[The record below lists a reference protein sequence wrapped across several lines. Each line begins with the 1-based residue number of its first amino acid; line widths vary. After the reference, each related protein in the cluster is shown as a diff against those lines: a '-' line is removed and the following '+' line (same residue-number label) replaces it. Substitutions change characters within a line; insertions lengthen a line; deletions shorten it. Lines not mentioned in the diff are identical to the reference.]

1 MSKPFAIAPVR
12 GRDAPDHI
20 DLEGFVWI
28 DLALS
33 EFDACATAIGE
44 RLALGPD
51 AIEAMR
57 TIAARPTQ
65 VRKPVVHPNSVTF
78 PVWAWNPDVGEDND
92 DPDIYQV
99 NVLIAGCALITVA
112 DDANHPPK
120 IDADGLPAYSEAH
133 AVYLV
138 LSAIFDSHSA
148 ELGRILE
155 QMGDLEDHSQ
165 QGLFSRLGGQNAIAR
180 LRGDLTELRK
190 AVGPERRLFDR
201 LGVELEHVEG
211 LDDDHAAH
219 IERIQ
224 EQLDHIDDRIDGVSG
239 ALSDLIGL
247 RISAIGFSLTALATV
262 LTPIAVITALLG
274 VDWVHSQFDTTEAGI
289 ALVVVIVALTVATL
303 LWIRSMWAADP
314 TNPSHRRI
322 RRRSADP
329 PAAR

>member
-1 MSKPFAIAPVR
+1 M
-12 GRDAPDHI
+12 
-20 DLEGFVWI
+20 
-28 DLALS
+28 
-33 EFDACATAIGE
+33 
-44 RLALGPD
+44 
-51 AIEAMR
+51 
-57 TIAARPTQ
+57 
-65 VRKPVVHPNSVTF
+65 
-78 PVWAWNPDVGEDND
+78 
-92 DPDIYQV
+92 
-99 NVLIAGCALITVA
+99 NVLITGCALLTVA
-112 DDANHPPK
+112 DDVSHPPK

-155 QMGDLEDHSQ
+155 QMGELEDHSQ
-165 QGLFSRLGGQNAIAR
+165 QGLFSRLGGQNAIVR
-180 LRGDLTELRK
+180 LRADLTELRK

-211 LDDDHAAH
+211 LHEGHADH

-274 VDWVHSQFDTTEAGI
+274 VDWVHSQLRDTTGAGI
-289 ALVVVIVALTVATL
+289 LLVLVIVALTVATL

-314 TNPSHRRI
+314 TNPS
-322 RRRSADP
+322 RRR
-329 PAAR
+329 R